1 MSVTTVQLDPIAVTS
16 GAGYHFF
23 GYYDKQQWDVS
34 GRYLLGLETTFQDRS
49 PLSTDEAVIGVI
61 DLEGDRSFRPVA
73 TTRSWCWQQGC
84 MLQWLPGSQSQI
96 IYNDRIADRFVAIIL
111 NVHTGEQKTLP
122 RPIYTISPDGKWALS
137 LNFSRLAIKRPGYGY
152 NGLRD
157 HWDDVRA
164 AADDGIYL
172 MELATGNHH
181 LVVDVASLS
190 AASPTEEMRSAN
202 HWVNHLLFNHTGERF
217 IFLHRWSHPMHG
229 FQTRFYT
236 VNRDGTDRFLAP
248 VDNASHFIWYDAKRF
263 LVWATTEKGSYYYLC
278 TDETGGVEAFAPGV
292 LTDNGHCTV
301 SPDGQWILT
310 DEYPDA
316 QNTRPL
322 ILYRIADGQRFDVGR
337 FYSPPELTGEMRCDL
352 HPRWS
357 RDGRCA
363 CFDSAHTGRRQMYVI
378 DVSPVV
384 SQSAS

>member
-1 MSVTTVQLDPIAVTS
+1 M
-16 GAGYHFF
+16 
-23 GYYDKQQWDVS
+23 
-34 GRYLLGLETTFQDRS
+34 
-49 PLSTDEAVIGVI
+49 
-61 DLEGDRSFRPVA
+61 
-73 TTRSWCWQQGC
+73 
-84 MLQWLPGSQSQI
+84 
-96 IYNDRIADRFVAIIL
+96 
-111 NVHTGEQKTLP
+111 
-122 RPIYTISPDGKWALS
+122 
-137 LNFSRLAIKRPGYGY
+137 
-152 NGLRD
+152 
-157 HWDDVRA
+157 
-164 AADDGIYL
+164 
-172 MELATGNHH
+172 
-181 LVVDVASLS
+181 
-190 AASPTEEMRSAN
+190 
-202 HWVNHLLFNHTGERF
+202 
-217 IFLHRWSHPMHG
+217 
-229 FQTRFYT
+229 
-236 VNRDGTDRFLAP
+236 
-248 VDNASHFIWYDAKRF
+248 
-263 LVWATTEKGSYYYLC
+263 
-278 TDETGGVEAFAPGV
+278 